1 MGRHD
6 AFTVEISML
15 GRRLDQFLHER
26 YPETS
31 RGEVQRLIGEGC
43 VQVNGKAPKASQK
56 PKSGDVITIEWPD
69 PVAAD
74 VVAQDIPL
82 DLLFED
88 DDLLVLDKP
97 PGLVVHPAAG
107 HADGTLVNALLHH
120 CAGNLSGIGGVAR
133 PGIVHR
139 IDRDTSGCLV
149 VAKNDTAHRA
159 LQAAFAARQVDKRY
173 HCLLCGDIQP
183 PEGELRGRI
192 ARHPIQR
199 KRMTVTEGPGREAL
213 TTYRRIGR
221 LSGASWVEA
230 RIHTGRTHQVR
241 VHFQDLGFPLV
252 GDLVYGERANRRLA
266 TELGWKAPRQ
276 MLHART
282 LAFAHPRSGQ
292 TLSFEAPLPADFQDV
307 LQKLGGTPSMTASPP

>member
-6 AFTVEISML
+6 AFTVEVSMP

-26 YPETS
+26 LPETS
-31 RGEVQRLIGEGC
+31 RGEIQRLIGEGC
-43 VQVNGKAPKASQK
+43 VRVNGRTPKASQK
-56 PKSGDVITIEWPD
+56 PKSGDVITLEWPD
-69 PVAAD
+69 PVAAE

-88 DDLLVLDKP
+88 DDLLVLNKP

-159 LQAAFAARQVDKRY
+159 LQAAFAARRVDKRY

-183 PEGELRGRI
+183 PLGELRGRI
-192 ARHPIQR
+192 ARHPVHR

-213 TTYRRIGR
+213 TTYHRIAR
-221 LSGASWVEA
+221 LQGASWVEA

-266 TELGWKAPRQ
+266 TGTGWTAPRQ

-282 LAFAHPRSGQ
+282 LAFAHPRSGR
-292 TLSFEAPLPADFQDV
+292 TLAFEAPLPGDFRDV
-307 LQKLGGTPSMTASPP
+307 LTRLGGNPATAASSA

>member
-1 MGRHD
+1 MSRHESL
-6 AFTVEISML
+6 TVEVSML

-26 YPETS
+26 FPDTS
-31 RGEVQRLIGEGC
+31 RGEIQRLITEGC
-43 VQVNGKAPKASQK
+43 VQVNGKPPKASQK
-56 PKSGDVITIEWPD
+56 PKSGDVVTVEWPD

-88 DDLLVLDKP
+88 DDLLVLNKP

-149 VAKNDTAHRA
+149 VAKNDTTHRA
-159 LQAAFAARQVDKRY
+159 LQAAFAERQVDKRY
-173 HCLLCGDIQP
+173 QCLLCGDIQP
-183 PEGELRGRI
+183 PSGELRGRI
-192 ARHPIQR
+192 ARHPVQR

-213 TTYRRIGR
+213 TTYRRLAR
-221 LSGASWVEA
+221 LRGASWVEA

-266 TELGWKAPRQ
+266 ADTGWKAPRQ

-282 LAFAHPRSGQ
+282 LAFTHPRSGQ
-292 TLSFEAPLPADFQDV
+292 PLSFEAPLPEDFQDI
-307 LQKLGGTPSMTASPP
+307 LRRLGGQPEIATAPV

>member
-1 MGRHD
+1 MP
-6 AFTVEISML
+6 

-26 YPETS
+26 FPETS
-31 RGEVQRLIGEGC
+31 RGEIQRLITEGC
-43 VQVNGKAPKASQK
+43 VQVNGMVPKASQK
-56 PKSGDVITIEWPD
+56 PKSGDVIAVEWPD

-74 VVAQDIPL
+74 VIAQDMPL

-88 DDLLVLDKP
+88 DDLLVLNKA

-159 LQAAFAARQVDKRY
+159 LQSAFAERQVDKRY

-183 PEGELRGRI
+183 PVGELRGRI
-192 ARHPIQR
+192 ARHPVQR

-213 TTYRRIGR
+213 TTFRRIAR
-221 LSGASWVEA
+221 LHGASWVEA

-266 TELGWKAPRQ
+266 IERGWKAPRQ

-282 LAFAHPRSGQ
+282 LAFNHPRSGQ
-292 TLSFEAPLPADFQDV
+292 PLSFEAPLPADFQDV
-307 LQKLGGTPSMTASPP
+307 LQKLGGNLAMGAPPP